1 MSESIAHRLE
11 SALLALFQADA
22 TITSIGPDLRHGN
35 DQSKPRSAH
44 AIIVQCVPAEN
55 ANFAETGG
63 GVWFRSRANI
73 TAGGWPQRDESGE
86 RVDALYSR
94 VETILFNITR
104 TQLNALLV
112 GDLAGISIDG
122 IVHEAPDEINEQD
135 AIGRNYALTL
145 HGHTT

>member
-1 MSESIAHRLE
+1 MSESIAHKCE
-11 SALLALFQADA
+11 SALLALFAADT
-22 TITSIGPDLRHGN
+22 TIKSIGPDLRHGN
-35 DQSKPRSAH
+35 DQTQPRAAH
-44 AIIVQCVPAEN
+44 ALIVQCVPAEN

-63 GVWFRSRANI
+63 GAWFRVRANI
-73 TAGGWPQRDESGE
+73 TAGGWPQRDETGE

-94 VETILFNITR
+94 VESMLFAITR

-112 GDLAGISIDG
+112 GDLSGISVDG
-122 IVHEAPDEINEQD
+122 IVHEAPDEINEQE